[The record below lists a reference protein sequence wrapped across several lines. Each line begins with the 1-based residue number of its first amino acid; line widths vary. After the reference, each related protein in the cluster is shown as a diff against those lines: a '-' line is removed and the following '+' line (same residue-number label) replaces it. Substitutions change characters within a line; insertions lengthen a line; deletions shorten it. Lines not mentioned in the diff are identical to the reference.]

1 MRAGPDER
9 RRRRLLMETGAIFS
23 ARRERHEGHPSR
35 LPESDRRGRAVR
47 GSAGGLGGRRL
58 RVRCARDAEGAHRH
72 HRAHRLLV
80 HRHGARAGTVQEA
93 RHRVHDLQ
101 GGVVGGDPR
110 SPHARREPGH
120 PHAPRHALRVHHGP
134 AGLAREAD
142 DHPLLP
148 EPQRA
153 GDHAH
158 QGSPDQGRQDAGA
171 DQAARARGQGQG
183 TPHDVRDDLTR
194 RERMRCGCATGS
206 RAAASTPTRTCP

>member
-1 MRAGPDER
+1 MATATGPSLLCAHPAGAARRDPGSSSQEGPVVRRSQRPPPLSGMAVALHSCAGSAMPAEPDEW
-9 RRRRLLMETGAIFS
+9 RRRRLLMETGANFP
-23 ARRERHEGHPSR
+23 ARGERHEGHPSR
-35 LPESDRRGRAVR
+35 FPESDRRGRAAR

-80 HRHGARAGTVQEA
+80 HRHGARARAVQEA

-110 SPHARREPGH
+110 SPHPRREPGH

-158 QGSPDQGRQDAGA
+158 QGPA
-171 DQAARARGQGQG
+171 
-183 TPHDVRDDLTR
+183 
-194 RERMRCGCATGS
+194 
-206 RAAASTPTRTCP
+206 